1 MSERNTDTE
10 TSIDDDTD
18 DRSEASRTGDGGSE
32 TGGDEDSGARVRRYA
47 NYAVLIVL
55 GLLAFVAVVR
65 LYLSVS
71 NVIATWITDEYR
83 SLFQAAFNLV
93 VLLAAGVG
101 ISYQLR
107 RLYGS

>member
-1 MSERNTDTE
+1 MNETQTDTDP
-10 TSIDDDTD
+10 STD
-18 DRSEASRTGDGGSE
+18 AAEASENGSDEE
-32 TGGDEDSGARVRRYA
+32 TGNRVRRYA
-47 NYAVLIVL
+47 NYAILAVL

-83 SLFQAAFNLV
+83 SLFQAAFNLL

-107 RLYGS
+107 RLYG

>member
-1 MSERNTDTE
+1 MNETHTDTDP
-10 TSIDDDTD
+10 STD
-18 DRSEASRTGDGGSE
+18 AAEASENGS
-32 TGGDEDSGARVRRYA
+32 DEGAGNRVRRYA
-47 NYAVLIVL
+47 NYAILAVL

-83 SLFQAAFNLV
+83 SLFQAAFNLL

-107 RLYGS
+107 RLYG

>member
-1 MSERNTDTE
+1 MSESNTDTE
-10 TSIDDDTD
+10 TSIDDTGTDADADDTGV
-18 DRSEASRTGDGGSE
+18 RI
-32 TGGDEDSGARVRRYA
+32 RRYA
-47 NYAVLIVL
+47 NYAILLVL

-71 NVIATWITDEYR
+71 NVIATWVTDEYR
-83 SLFQAAFNLV
+83 SMFQAAFNLV
-93 VLLAAGVG
+93 VLLAAGIG